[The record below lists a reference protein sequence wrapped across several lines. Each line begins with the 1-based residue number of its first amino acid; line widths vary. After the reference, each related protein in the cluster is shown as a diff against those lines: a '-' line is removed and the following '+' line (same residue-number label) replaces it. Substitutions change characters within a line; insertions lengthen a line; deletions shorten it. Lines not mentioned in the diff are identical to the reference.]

1 MIVTEEEAKTKRC
14 CGPEGCGKANSDD
27 MNKISALCVEM
38 RPLPPEAVA
47 WALKQADQMCIGSAC
62 MEWRWFGVVSTM
74 LVDVNLP
81 PPKHGYCGYARHG

>member
-14 CGPEGCGKANSDD
+14 CGPEGCGGNA
-27 MNKISALCVEM
+27 EM
-38 RPLPPEAVA
+38 HGWPNGHIVRF
-47 WALKQADQMCIGSAC
+47 CIGSAC
-62 MEWRWFGVVSTM
+62 MAWRWFGVVSTM

>member
-14 CGPEGCGKANSDD
+14 CGPEGCGSIGRFA
-27 MNKISALCVEM
+27 
-38 RPLPPEAVA
+38 PPQPVPTGV
-47 WALKQADQMCIGSAC
+47 LGVGYSINGPQLLYSMCIGSAC
-62 MEWRWFGVVSTM
+62 MAWRWFGVVSTM